1 MSIKDDFLDEIHVG
15 DYVTV
20 YYGSQMCI
28 TGTVTKLTDS
38 SVRVQAEN
46 TSPRIALDSII
57 SYDTPEQSKEHTD
70 AAQSVSEVPEIST
83 VLVSPALI
91 GAQALAAYFQD
102 VVPLSINDVAD
113 WESHKKG
120 FEVAD
125 LPRELRNAVRGA
137 ISSFSNIV
145 QQMPLP
151 LKMFDDKMHNIS
163 AKIHCMAKQYADMQ
177 DDLYGLLASMYLQL
191 EDFEKSEK
199 FFAKTRCFLELVYA
213 TDCGKQ
219 TDRIDQYLDNY
230 VRAPNR
236 LDPYAYCLYAQSACN
251 RKSVLAL
258 SQRVLELQRIA
269 QLGERGCKELECLS
283 ACAFLIAR
291 DGNLP
296 LQWTAMYSSRAF
308 ALKCLSRFIID
319 LPADWVHVDV
329 SANNHI
335 KLLDP
340 PKKDANARLHIS
352 TIKHFDTSKLF
363 GHIKAAPSDYF
374 FYINQVNKDDVLRRV
389 LSFDHLSDN
398 LEVSFYLGKSP
409 TATDRPAAYCVALT
423 ERGASEAARRLKR
436 IEQEDVTGASIQYG
450 VLEEYQ
456 HERGFGRIYIQNNV
470 YRVIDREII
479 DPHLL
484 GYLKLSYTDSFN
496 IPVAFYAKKDKNE
509 KDIAVKVHCADDSI
523 QLSES
528 DIRSLICMRELRQEE
543 IDAWPSKKQQIENQE
558 PAMEDIP
565 DLYDRPYIP
574 LEPVDESNLPA
585 AKAATDPSAIAHQDV
600 PTPATSSASTSQL
613 PPLEPLPEMGENQFR
628 NLEPLRGQYYEDAR
642 SQMTNGNLREAE
654 RLYICAIRA
663 NDKIESSIADLVTV
677 FLRDENRIQDA
688 VKLMDVYG
696 DRLTD
701 DKRMN
706 LQLQIYQ
713 KSHARPYRIKLC
725 YLLDEVI
732 GQPIKINAKLH
743 YLALQGTTLR
753 NLGEFGMAL
762 NSYRRWHQI
771 YDSEVQY
778 RGQNAVSQFA
788 SALNFV
794 RRGEAIC
801 HYWIG
806 NRARAE
812 ELAKELLRISSNDEA
827 AQRILAGTLQK
838 NTNELSDLPENQ
850 ESFMLLSEEEVVL
863 GGTDLSSF
871 ANNRLKEISLSK
883 WMKSYALKDG
893 EYLGDPNKAKED
905 ISFLLDA
912 QGQTPSA
919 RSARQLCAAKII
931 VSIQDRFGEDKSKQA
946 SLRSQRLT
954 EADAK
959 KHVARSMAAY
969 GDATLEEQQE
979 TDTARY
985 AYLQAIEMLPVK
997 ETDWKKSVNHY
1008 LQSYFHGRQDMA
1020 QIVTR
1025 NNQSSQQKGVD
1036 LSVIQNAYVQDP
1048 GEFVVGIV
1056 RLRKVIRQIK
1066 NSDLRF
1072 QLDSALHNSSLFDAI
1087 TNWLSLHGI
1096 SDDYADQDKFSK
1108 AMDLAEE
1115 NSQNIEQEFAEY
1127 VGSLH
1132 SGVLSRIN
1140 GESLLRNLSS
1150 QHIRDWLCSADQNR
1164 LDKTCKI
1171 LEDFRSYFTNNDFQ
1185 HRSGRFEHAIK
1196 QIVELTQLI
1205 TAYPTKLSYEILLPE
1220 LESTRSQLQEA
1231 RDQHYRSFPPEIRV
1245 GFTEGIQPYLNNDEV
1260 RVHLTI
1266 YNGNAQGGGAER
1278 QLADN
1283 IKIEV
1288 SDLGQGIEFIQMET
1302 DISGHI
1308 YGGKSIETI
1317 LIFRITDSQI
1327 LALGTFDWKVRCTY
1341 RYNALPTEIQP
1352 GEVSFNESVV
1362 FQRGRHEKIQNPFA
1376 NYVGKEMGDEEMFKG
1391 RDGIIQEL
1399 LDTILAN
1406 GTLNY
1411 GHGILLYGQTRAG
1424 KSSIRL
1430 HFARKVRRNFP
1441 NVILVD
1447 MQNLG
1452 GGLNEPTF
1460 YTSLLDALQLELDN
1474 RHPDVSLRLSERNVE
1489 SPRERSD
1496 KIQSQA
1502 NYAQLLF
1509 TRYMKL
1515 VYEVIRSMGKM
1526 LLLITDEFSE
1536 VNTAIKDKRMPA
1548 DFMQTWKALLENYG
1562 LFAVCFGQDDTPL
1575 FARMNQ
1581 NAFARMDQKKV
1592 TYLAKGPAKELMD
1605 SPIALKRPDG
1615 SLKSRYTPA
1624 ALDELYDLTAGSA
1637 YLILKLCALLVDY
1650 LNSKGAEYVTP
1661 GILQNFL
1668 QTSVFKGNNCITEQ
1682 YFEPQLGD
1690 RSDKTL
1696 YEINR
1701 KVLLDIARNSQ
1712 SNGWA
1717 EIQSLSVDSI
1727 EPRSGQLP
1735 QNRLSELLDRLQ
1747 ERDVIEIEEN
1757 QRCRIK
1763 VSLLTRWLLYTHGRG

>member
-1 MSIKDDFLDEIHVG
+1 MSMKDDFLDEIHVG
-15 DYVTV
+15 DFVAI
-20 YYGSQMCI
+20 YYGAQMSI

-38 SVRVQAEN
+38 LVRIQTAN
-46 TSPRIALDSII
+46 ASPRIALDSII
-57 SYDTPEQSKEHTD
+57 SYDTPDQPEDHTD
-70 AAQSVSEVPEIST
+70 TAQPASKVPE
-83 VLVSPALI
+83 VSLAPTSPVLI
-91 GAQALAAYFQD
+91 GAQTLVALFQD
-102 VVPLSINDVAD
+102 VKPLSIDDVAD
-113 WESHKKG
+113 WESRKKR
-120 FEVAD
+120 FDDVE
-125 LPRELRNAVRGA
+125 LPRELRNAVQGA

-145 QQMPLP
+145 QQMPRP
-151 LKMFDDKMHNIS
+151 KKMFDDKMHNIA
-163 AKIHCMAKQYADMQ
+163 AKIHCIANQYTDME
-177 DDLYGLLASMYLQL
+177 DDLYGLLASMYLRLQ
-191 EDFEKSEK
+191 DFDKAEI
-199 FFAKTRCFLELVYA
+199 FFSKTKCFLEQVYVA
-213 TDCGKQ
+213 DLGKLAGK
-219 TDRIDQYLDNY
+219 IDQCLDNY
-230 VRAPNR
+230 VRGPNR
-236 LDPYAYCLYAQSACN
+236 LDPYAYCLYAQSSCN
-251 RKSVLAL
+251 RRSLLAF
-258 SQRVLELQRIA
+258 SQRVLNLQGAA
-269 QLGERGCKELECLS
+269 QLDEYGCEELEYLC
-283 ACAFLIAR
+283 ACAFTIAR

-296 LQWTAMYSSRAF
+296 LQWTAMYTSRAF

-319 LPADWVHVDV
+319 LPADWTHVDV
-329 SANNHI
+329 SADD
-335 KLLDP
+335 KAKALDP
-340 PKKDANARLHIS
+340 PAKKSDPKLHTS
-352 TIKHFDTSKLF
+352 TIKYFNTSKLF
-363 GHIKAAPSDYF
+363 GHIKALPNDYF
-374 FYINQVNKDDVLRRV
+374 FYIDQVNKDDVLRKV
-389 LSFDHLSDN
+389 LAFDKLSDN

-409 TATDRPAAYCVALT
+409 FPSKPPAAYCVTLT
-423 ERGASEAARRLKR
+423 ERGAVEAKRRLELLER
-436 IEQEDVTGASIQYG
+436 QDVAGESIIYG
-450 VLEEYQ
+450 VLDEYQ
-456 HERGFGRIYIQNNV
+456 HDTCFGRIYAQSDV
-470 YRVIDREII
+470 YGVIDPEII
-479 DPHLL
+479 DPYLL
-484 GYLKLSYTDSFN
+484 GYLKLSYTDSFD
-496 IPVAFYAKKDKNE
+496 IPVAFYAKKDKNG
-509 KDIAVKVHCADDSI
+509 KNIAVKVHCADNSI

-528 DIRSLICMRELRQEE
+528 DIQSLIRRRELRQAA
-543 IDAWPSKKQQIENQE
+543 IDAWPSKKQQLGNRETVVENT
-558 PAMEDIP
+558 PN
-565 DLYDRPYIP
+565 LYGRPYTP
-574 LEPVDESNLPA
+574 LEPVEESNLPE
-585 AKAATDPSAIAHQDV
+585 AKAAVKPSAVTHQDV
-600 PTPATSSASTSQL
+600 LSPIASPASSSQL
-613 PPLEPLPEMGENQFR
+613 PPLEPLPEMDENQFR
-628 NLEPLRGQYYEDAR
+628 NLEPLSGQYYEKAHR
-642 SQMTNGNLREAE
+642 QMLNGNLRESE
-654 RLYICAIRA
+654 QLYIRAIRA
-663 NDKIESSIADLVTV
+663 NDRIESSIADLVTV
-677 FLRDENRIQDA
+677 FLRDKERILDA

-696 DRLTD
+696 NYLPY

-713 KSHARPYRIKLC
+713 KSHDRPYRIKLC
-725 YLLDEVI
+725 HLIDEAI
-732 GQPIKINAKLH
+732 TQPIKINAKLH

-778 RGQNAVSQFA
+778 RGQSAVSQFA
-788 SALNFV
+788 GALNFV
-794 RRGEAIC
+794 KRGEAIC
-801 HYWIG
+801 HYWLG
-806 NRARAE
+806 DRARAE
-812 ELAKELLRISSNDEA
+812 ELAKELLRISSNDET
-827 AQRILAGTLQK
+827 AQHIIAGDLQR
-838 NTNELSDLPENQ
+838 NSNEFPELPENQ

-863 GGTDLSSF
+863 GGTELSSF

-883 WMKSYALKDG
+883 FMKSRALKDG
-893 EYLGDPNKAKED
+893 EYMGDPSKAKED

-912 QGQTPSA
+912 QGQTPSI
-919 RSARQLCAAKII
+919 RSDRQLCAAKII

-946 SLRSQRLT
+946 SLSNLRLT

-1008 LQSYFHGRQDMA
+1008 VQSYFHGRQDMA
-1020 QIVTR
+1020 QIVSKHNR
-1025 NNQSSQQKGVD
+1025 SSQQKGVD
-1036 LSVIQNAYVQDP
+1036 LSVIQNAYVQDA

-1056 RLRKVIRQIK
+1056 RLRKILRQIK

-1072 QLDSALHNSSLFDAI
+1072 QLDDALYKSSLLDAI
-1087 TNWLSLHGI
+1087 ADWLSQHGI
-1096 SDDYADQDKFSK
+1096 SEDYADRDKFSK
-1108 AMDLAEE
+1108 ALDLAERK
-1115 NSQNIEQEFAEY
+1115 SQTIEQEFSEA
-1127 VGSLH
+1127 VSSLH
-1132 SGVLSRIN
+1132 AGVLSPIN
-1140 GESLLRNLSS
+1140 GESLLKKLSDR
-1150 QHIRDWLCSADQNR
+1150 HIRDWLCYADQIR
-1164 LDKTCKI
+1164 LERTCSI
-1171 LEDFRSYFTNNDFQ
+1171 LEDFRSYYTNNDFQ

-1205 TAYPTKLSYEILLPE
+1205 KAYPTKLSYEVLLPE
-1220 LESTRSQLQEA
+1220 LESTRSRLQEA
-1231 RDQHYRSFPPEIRV
+1231 RDQHYRSLPPEIRI

-1266 YNGNAQGGGAER
+1266 YNGSAQGAGAER

-1288 SDLGQGIEFIQMET
+1288 SVPGQGIEYVQMET

-1308 YGGKSIETI
+1308 YGGKSLETI
-1317 LIFRITDSQI
+1317 LIFRITDPQI
-1327 LALGTFDWKVRCTY
+1327 LALGTFDWNVRCTY
-1341 RYNALPTEIQP
+1341 RYNALPTETKT

-1362 FQRGRHEKIQNPFA
+1362 FQRGHHEKIQNPFA
-1376 NYVGKEMGDEEMFKG
+1376 NHVGKEMSDEAMFKG

-1399 LDTILAN
+1399 LDTILVN
-1406 GTLNY
+1406 GALNY

-1430 HFARKVRRNFP
+1430 HFARKVRKSFP

-1460 YTSLLDALQLELDN
+1460 YTSLLDALQSELES
-1474 RHPDVSLRLSERNVE
+1474 RHPDVSSQLVARNIE

-1496 KIQSQA
+1496 KILAQA
-1502 NYAQLLF
+1502 DYAQILF

-1515 VYEVIRSMGKM
+1515 VYEVVRPMGKM
-1526 LLLITDEFSE
+1526 LLLVTDEFSE
-1536 VNTAIKDKRMPA
+1536 VNTAIKAGRMPA

-1592 TYLAKGPAKELMD
+1592 TYLAKDPAKELMD

-1615 SLKSRYTPA
+1615 SIKSRYTPA

-1668 QTSVFKGNNCITEQ
+1668 QTSVFKGNNCITEE

-1696 YEINR
+1696 YDINR
-1701 KVLLDIARNSQ
+1701 KVLLEIARNSQ

-1717 EIQSLSVDSI
+1717 EIQSLSIDNI
-1727 EPRSGQLP
+1727 EPGTDQLP
-1735 QNRLSELLDRLQ
+1735 HNRLSKLLSRLQ

-1757 QRCRIK
+1757 QHCRIK
-1763 VSLLTRWLLYTHGRG
+1763 VSLLTRWLLLTYGRK